1 MAKTSPSRTAVQAAP
16 QSNSRKP
23 HVYVPALI
31 GDNFGRLSV
40 LTGDTANPFV
50 AKKLDAASQRLQMR
64 AEEKLRR
71 HQRRDYLLAENNL
84 RIEFQEA
91 EQQRRKWGRLIR
103 TKVRPEKIRR
113 QPPKERKRDWPY
125 ASRALPKYGGPVLD
139 RKGERGVFVRIRYY
153 SRKTAGAGVSSR
165 VVKYVFNGAD
175 VDAAGQP
182 YFVSNVGKDID
193 EALCA
198 FDHLEQVNWA
208 AQKNAKLMMH
218 AIMAAD
224 YRQTPDEMMRTGLVW
239 AEEALGRFNLP
250 YVVTLH
256 APPEEGDE
264 RNWHLHMLFSFRP
277 MARTGDHEWQVGEM
291 LRTDLDNPQAMR
303 LMREIYASAMTISSY
318 ESGINQRYTAKS
330 NAARGLV
337 HEPQVHLGG
346 MLTSMAR
353 NGHHIAKNE
362 ENFERVIRSETA
374 QLDEDLRHVDEAL
387 AREQEL
393 ARGIGHRWAGMPVL
407 PRQIPQRIMAT
418 VLNAETS
425 MIAMSAR
432 PSPEPIV
439 IPNTKLPIRT
449 EAAAVP
455 MMTASID
462 KPATLTPL
470 ETIAAA
476 IPSVPARTVTP
487 VAAPSFKIANLRLP
501 LRQASTVVPLPNMSM
516 PVIAPPVRMPG
527 TLGVVMTPPGI
538 VRRRSTLPSA
548 LPLRPSLPVTQK
560 PSISVTHPAARLF
573 DAGPL
578 GLAIKRVDDALEA
591 QAKRETERVESE
603 KVRQLAVARTAYEEH
618 RRLALQRLMAQIT
631 AERRA
636 IEKRDGKRL
645 VEAELLARHGL
656 EQADIATAEAQ
667 AALERIAEDR
677 VREVAQ
683 IARIGREAAAALA
696 ASASSLQPEDRS
708 KVSAEPA
715 PSRRHPFAAWLQEA
729 RRAGRMVARDD
740 DDNWPRRKQDEV
752 RPAGRQVEAA
762 PSISPLIKPQE
773 RDR

>member
-1 MAKTSPSRTAVQAAP
+1 M
-16 QSNSRKP
+16 
-23 HVYVPALI
+23 PALI
-31 GDNFGRLSV
+31 GDNFGRLSA
-40 LTGDTANPFV
+40 LTADTANPFV

-71 HQRRDYLLAENNL
+71 DQRRDYLLAENNL

-139 RKGERGVFVRIRYY
+139 QKGERGVFVRIRYY

-175 VDAAGQP
+175 VDAAGRP

-264 RNWHLHMLFSFRP
+264 RNWHLHILFSFRP

-303 LMREIYASAMTISSY
+303 LMREMYASVMTVSSY
-318 ESGINQRYTAKS
+318 ESGINQPYTAKS

-387 AREQEL
+387 AREQER
-393 ARGIGHRWAGMPVL
+393 ARAVARRWARMLVL

-418 VLNAETS
+418 ILNVEIS
-425 MIAMSAR
+425 MIAMPSR
-432 PSPEPIV
+432 PLPEPIV
-439 IPNTKLPIRT
+439 MPTIELPMRAEGMALPLAI
-449 EAAAVP
+449 
-455 MMTASID
+455 ASVD
-462 KPATLTPL
+462 KPATLAPL
-470 ETIAAA
+470 ETIAAV

-487 VAAPSFKIANLRLP
+487 GATPSLKIANLRLP
-501 LRQASTVVPLPNMSM
+501 LRQASTVIPRLNMSI
-516 PVIAPPVRMPG
+516 PVVAPPVGMPG

-538 VRRRSTLPSA
+538 ARRRPTLPSA
-548 LPLRPSLPVTQK
+548 LPLRPSLPVTQT
-560 PSISVTHPAARLF
+560 PSIPDIHPAARLF

-578 GLAIKRVDDALEA
+578 GLAIERVDDALEA
-591 QAKRETERVESE
+591 QAKREIERVETE
-603 KVRQLAVARTAYEEH
+603 KARQLAVARAAEEDR
-618 RRLALQRLMAQIT
+618 RRLALARLMAQIIE
-631 AERRA
+631 ERRA
-636 IEKRDGKRL
+636 IEKRDGKRR

-696 ASASSLQPEDRS
+696 ASALSLQPEDRS

-729 RRAGRMVARDD
+729 RRADRIAARDD
-740 DDNWPRRKQDEV
+740 DDHWPRRGQTEV
-752 RPAGRQVEAA
+752 RPADRKVEAA
-762 PSISPLIKPQE
+762 PSIRPRITPRE
-773 RDR
+773 PGR

>member
-1 MAKTSPSRTAVQAAP
+1 M
-16 QSNSRKP
+16 
-23 HVYVPALI
+23 PALI
-31 GDNFGRLSV
+31 ADNFGRLSV
-40 LTGDTANPFV
+40 LTADTANPFV

-71 HQRRDYLLAENNL
+71 DQRRDYLLAENNL

-103 TKVRPEKIRR
+103 TKVRPEKVGR

-125 ASRALPKYGGPVLD
+125 ASRALPKYGGIVLD

-153 SRKTAGAGVSSR
+153 SRKTAGAGVSLR

-175 VDAAGQP
+175 VDAAGRP

-198 FDHLEQVNWA
+198 FDHLEQVNWG

-264 RNWHLHMLFSFRP
+264 RNWHLHILFSFRP

-318 ESGINQRYTAKS
+318 ESGINQPYTAKS

-337 HEPQVHLGG
+337 HEPQVHLCG

-374 QLDEDLRHVDEAL
+374 LLDEDLRHVDEAL

-393 ARGIGHRWAGMPVL
+393 ARGIRRRWAGMPVL
-407 PRQIPQRIMAT
+407 PRQIPRRIMAT
-418 VLNAETS
+418 VLNAEIS
-425 MIAMSAR
+425 MITMPSR
-432 PSPEPIV
+432 PLPEPIV
-439 IPNTKLPIRT
+439 IPETKLPIRV
-449 EAAAVP
+449 EVPAVSVT
-455 MMTASID
+455 TASID
-462 KPATLTPL
+462 KPATLAPL
-470 ETIAAA
+470 ETIAAV
-476 IPSVPARTVTP
+476 IPSVLARTVP
-487 VAAPSFKIANLRLP
+487 SVAAPSFKIANLRLP
-501 LRQASTVVPLPNMSM
+501 LRQASAAVPLPNMSLSVVQ
-516 PVIAPPVRMPG
+516 PRVRMHG
-527 TLGVVMTPPGI
+527 THGVVMTPP
-538 VRRRSTLPSA
+538 VMARSRPTLPSA
-548 LPLRPSLPVTQK
+548 LPLRRSLPVMQT
-560 PSISVTHPAARLF
+560 PSIPVIHPATRLF
-573 DAGPL
+573 DAEPL
-578 GLAIKRVDDALEA
+578 SLAIERVDDALEA
-591 QAKRETERVESE
+591 HAKREAERVETE
-603 KVRQLAVARTAYEEH
+603 KARQRAVANAAEED
-618 RRLALQRLMAQIT
+618 RRRRALARLMAQII

-636 IEKRDGKRL
+636 IEKRDGKRR
-645 VEAELLARHGL
+645 VEAELLGRHGL
-656 EQADIATAEAQ
+656 EQADILTVEAQ

-708 KVSAEPA
+708 KVRAEPA
-715 PSRRHPFAAWLQEA
+715 PSRRHPLAAWLHEA
-729 RRAGRMVARDD
+729 RRADRIAARDD
-740 DDNWPRRKQDEV
+740 DDHWPRRGQTEV
-752 RPAGRQVEAA
+752 RPADRKVEAA
-762 PSISPLIKPQE
+762 PLIRPRITPRE
-773 RDR
+773 PGR

>member
-1 MAKTSPSRTAVQAAP
+1 MAKTSPSRIAVQAAP
-16 QSNSRKP
+16 QSTSRKS

-31 GDNFGRLSV
+31 ADNFGRLSV
-40 LTGDTANPFV
+40 LTADTANPFV

-71 HQRRDYLLAENNL
+71 DQRRDYLLAENNL

-103 TKVRPEKIRR
+103 TKVRPEKVRR

-125 ASRALPKYGGPVLD
+125 ASRALPKYSGIVLD
-139 RKGERGVFVRIRYY
+139 RRGERGVFVRIRYY
-153 SRKTAGAGVSSR
+153 SRKTAEAGVSLR

-175 VDAAGQP
+175 VDAAGRP

-198 FDHLEQVNWA
+198 FDHLEQVNWG

-264 RNWHLHMLFSFRP
+264 RNWHLHILFSFRP

-318 ESGINQRYTAKS
+318 ESGINQPYTAKS

-337 HEPQVHLGG
+337 HEPQVHLDG

-374 QLDEDLRHVDEAL
+374 QLDEELRHVDEAL
-387 AREQEL
+387 AREQER
-393 ARGIGHRWAGMPVL
+393 ARAVARRWAGMPVL

-418 VLNAETS
+418 ILNVETS
-425 MIAMSAR
+425 MIAMPAR
-432 PSPEPIV
+432 PLPEPIV
-439 IPNTKLPIRT
+439 MPTIELPMRAEEMALPLAI
-449 EAAAVP
+449 
-455 MMTASID
+455 ASVD
-462 KPATLTPL
+462 KPAKPASLG
-470 ETIAAA
+470 TIAAPL
-476 IPSVPARTVTP
+476 PSVPASTVTP
-487 VAAPSFKIANLRLP
+487 CAAPSFKIANLRLP
-501 LRQASTVVPLPNMSM
+501 LRQAPAVVPLPNMSM
-516 PVIAPPVRMPG
+516 PVVAPPVRMPG
-527 TLGVVMTPPGI
+527 TLGVVMTPAGI
-538 VRRRSTLPSA
+538 ARKRPTLPSA
-548 LPLRPSLPVTQK
+548 LPLRPSLPVTQT
-560 PSISVTHPAARLF
+560 PSIPVIHPVARLF

-578 GLAIKRVDDALEA
+578 GLAIECVDGALEA
-591 QAKRETERVESE
+591 QAKREIERTETE
-603 KVRQLAVARTAYEEH
+603 KARQLAVANTAEEDR
-618 RRLALQRLMAQIT
+618 RRLALARLMAQII

-636 IEKRDGKRL
+636 IEKRDGKRR
-645 VEAELLARHGL
+645 VEAELLTRHGL

-696 ASASSLQPEDRS
+696 ASASTPQPEDRP
-708 KVSAEPA
+708 KVSAKPA
-715 PSRRHPFAAWLQEA
+715 PSRRHPLAAWLHEA
-729 RRAGRMVARDD
+729 RRADRIAARDD
-740 DDNWPRRKQDEV
+740 DDHWPRRGQTEV
-752 RPAGRQVEAA
+752 RPADRKVEAA
-762 PSISPLIKPQE
+762 PSIRPRIMPREL
-773 RDR
+773 DR